1 MEEKPILTLT
11 PNIPVAVIPTI
22 FFGIIGSFFIGMI
35 VFSFSKSVLTA
46 FIVGLVLFFIMIF
59 FRFMNLQARKYIFYQ
74 EKAEFYEGFLNI
86 VQRTVNYN
94 KVTDSILN
102 KSVWDRLFGTG
113 TIQLVT
119 AGHTASPGFY
129 GKGFF
134 GGGVIMQ
141 YIKNPDETYAK
152 VQKLLKKH

>member
-1 MEEKPILTLT
+1 MEEKSILTLM

-22 FFGIIGSFFIGMI
+22 FFGIIVSFFIGMI
-35 VFSFSKSVLTA
+35 VFSLSKSGLTA

-59 FRFMNLQARKYIFYQ
+59 FRFMNLQARKYAFYQ

-94 KVTDSILN
+94 KVTDCILN

-119 AGHTASPGFY
+119 AGHTGGY
-129 GKGFF
+129 GYHGRGSF
-134 GGGVIMQ
+134 GGGVVMQ
-141 YIKNPDETYAK
+141 YIKNPDETYMK
-152 VQKLLKKH
+152 VQK